1 MQQTERAYAGLFIAV
16 DGGNGTGK
24 STLIQTLANLL
35 RERGHDVLLTREPG
49 GTPISEKI
57 RAIILDPQNSKL
69 CSSAELLLFAAARA
83 QHFQEMIYPALASG
97 KLVICDRFTASTI
110 AFQGHARGIDLTMI
124 AQANHL
130 AIGHFEPDL
139 NIVLDLDPR
148 ISIERMQSRGGL
160 DRLDQQRLQFHQKAR
175 DGFLQQA
182 REHNERFAVIDASHD
197 PGHVAGQALAAVEQL
212 IAVAQPTPR
221 TLKSQESP

>member
-24 STLIQTLANLL
+24 STLIRTLADAL

-49 GTPISEKI
+49 GTPIGEKI
-57 RAIILDPQNSKL
+57 RAIILDPQSSTL

-83 QHFQEMIYPALASG
+83 QHFEEKIYPALLKG
-97 KLVICDRFTASTI
+97 ELVICDRFTASTI
-110 AFQGHARGIDLTMI
+110 AFQGHALGIDLNII
-124 AQANHL
+124 AQANRL
-130 AIGHFEPDL
+130 AIGNFEPDL

-148 ISIERMQSRGGL
+148 ISIERMQCRGMQCRGEL

-182 REHNERFAVIDASHD
+182 REHNERFAVIDASLD
-197 PGHVAGQALAAVEQL
+197 PGHVAG
-212 IAVAQPTPR
+212 
-221 TLKSQESP
+221 